1 MAKQTGLDLGIER
14 LESRHALTGVG
25 SDPVV
30 AAMVDA
36 AQYEV
41 NHTPRLQLGDAA
53 LAGYDGYSLDRVEV
67 LWQTIPAGAGT
78 TDTFTVDYR
87 ATGEDW
93 QAATLDTPIETGIEG
108 RLVWSADIK
117 GLAWNAPYE

>member
-1 MAKQTGLDLGIER
+1 MRVRSARRIVAKQTGLALGIER
-14 LESRHALTGVG
+14 LESRHALAGVV

-53 LAGYDGYSLDRVEV
+53 LVGYDGASLDRVEV
-67 LWQTIPAGAGT
+67 LWQTIP
-78 TDTFTVDYR
+78 
-87 ATGEDW
+87 
-93 QAATLDTPIETGIEG
+93 
-108 RLVWSADIK
+108 
-117 GLAWNAPYE
+117 